1 MDFSLI
7 SLHTDKPPWHLNA
20 KSKVISKDVSA
31 NCWPCF
37 TLRPT
42 PSVSSPASRHPSPL
56 SLCQWPLRQH
66 RSLDPSLLN
75 RQLSPLL
82 LLSQP
87 ALIQPLYKSHFPPCP
102 LSLWWFHRDPQIP
115 PSPLELSGQQQQVQV
130 PWQGLVQQRE
140 QRREQRLGLLRALAA
155 QAQHPLPPLL
165 VWFSP
170 LSDSAWL
177 AQSSPPSSKQASLLD
192 LI

>member
-7 SLHTDKPPWHLNA
+7 SLHTDKALWHLNA
-20 KSKVISKDVSA
+20 RSKITFKDVSA
-31 NCWPCF
+31 NCWPF
-37 TLRPT
+37 FRLRPT
-42 PSVSSPASRHPSPL
+42 PSASSPASRHPSPL

-82 LLSQP
+82 LLFQP
-87 ALIQPLYKSHFPPCP
+87 ALIQPLYKSHLPPCP

-115 PSPLELSGQQQQVQV
+115 PSPLELSGQQQPVQV
-130 PWQGLVQQRE
+130 PWQELEQQ
-140 QRREQRLGLLRALAA
+140 REQRLGLLRALAA
-155 QAQHPLPPLL
+155 QAQHPLPAPLM

-170 LSDSAWL
+170 FSDSAWL